1 MENTVRRNQVVYAL
15 LVSAQAC
22 AALPSAVAA
31 PSNAYP
37 TKSIRFVVPFTP
49 GGSADIFARAIAQKM
64 SDAWGQQVVI
74 DNRGGSAGI
83 MGSEI
88 AAKAPADGHTLMM
101 GITANIAINPGLYPK
116 LPYDPATELVPITH
130 FVDTPM
136 VLFANAAFPAQSVKD
151 LIALAKAEPGKYGVA
166 LAGVGGASHLTLEL
180 FKIRAGINLLPVPY
194 RGAGAAMGDIA
205 GGTVPMIFTGVAAAK
220 PLLDTGR
227 ARAIAVCSRTRTG
240 SLPNVPTFE
249 ELGYPGMD
257 APLWIGMMAPKGT
270 PERIIAKL
278 DAEFR
283 KALAAPDVR
292 ERLAAQS
299 ADIVA
304 AGPREFGA
312 MIRRDAARWREVVK
326 TANIKID

>member
-1 MENTVRRNQVVYAL
+1 MRIEVIL
-15 LVSAQAC
+15 
-22 AALPSAVAA
+22 AALALAAA
-31 PSNAYP
+31 PTFATAAETVFPDRPIRMLVPYP
-37 TKSIRFVVPFTP
+37 A
-49 GGSADIFARAIAQKM
+49 GGSLDLPGPAVGIKFSEAT
-64 SDAWGQQVVI
+64 GQQLVL
-74 DNRGGSAGI
+74 DNRGGAGGLI
-83 MGSEI
+83 AGEI
-88 AAKAPADGHTLMM
+88 VARATPDGYTLILASNGQVSIAPA
-101 GITANIAINPGLYPK
+101 LYPK
-116 LPYDPATELVPITH
+116 LPYDPTKELVPITH

-151 LIALAKAEPGKYGVA
+151 LITMAKADPGKYGVA
-166 LAGVGGASHLTLEL
+166 LAGVGGVSHLTLEL
-180 FKIRAGINLLPVPY
+180 FKIRANINLLPVPY

-220 PLLDTGR
+220 PLLDTAR
-227 ARAIAVCSRTRTG
+227 VRAIAVCSRKRTG

-249 ELGYPGMD
+249 ELGYSGMD

-283 KALAAPDVR
+283 KALASPDVR

-304 AGPREFGA
+304 DGPREFGE
-312 MIRRDAARWREVVK
+312 MIRRDTARWREVVK

>member
-1 MENTVRRNQVVYAL
+1 MKLRLSMAI
-15 LVSAQAC
+15 VSGTLI
-22 AALPSAVAA
+22 LPAVAA
-31 PSNAYP
+31 EAPFPNRPIRMLVPYP
-37 TKSIRFVVPFTP
+37 A
-49 GGSADIFARAIAQKM
+49 GGSLDLPGRAVGLKFADAT
-64 SDAWGQQVVI
+64 GQQLVL
-74 DNRGGSAGI
+74 DNRGGAGGLI
-83 MGSEI
+83 AGEI
-88 AAKAPADGHTLMM
+88 VARATPDGYTLILASNGQVSIAPA
-101 GITANIAINPGLYPK
+101 LYPK
-116 LPYDPATELVPITH
+116 LAYDPATELVPITH

-136 VLFANAAFPAQSVKD
+136 VLFANAAFPAHTVKD
-151 LIALAKAEPGKYGVA
+151 LIAMAKAEPGRFGVA
-166 LAGVGGASHLTLEL
+166 LAGVGGVSHLTLEL
-180 FKIRAGINLLPVPY
+180 FKIRANINLLPVPY

-304 AGPREFGA
+304 AGPREFGD
-312 MIRRDAARWREVVK
+312 MIRRDTARWREVVK

>member
-1 MENTVRRNQVVYAL
+1 MRIEVIL
-15 LVSAQAC
+15 
-22 AALPSAVAA
+22 AALALAAA
-31 PSNAYP
+31 PAFATAAETVFPDRPIRMLVPYP
-37 TKSIRFVVPFTP
+37 A
-49 GGSADIFARAIAQKM
+49 GGSLDLPGRAVGIKFSEAT
-64 SDAWGQQVVI
+64 GQQLVL
-74 DNRGGSAGI
+74 DNRGGAGGLI
-83 MGSEI
+83 AGEI
-88 AAKAPADGHTLMM
+88 VARATPDGYTLILASNGQVSIAPA
-101 GITANIAINPGLYPK
+101 LYPK
-116 LPYDPATELVPITH
+116 LPYDPTKELVPITH

-151 LIALAKAEPGKYGVA
+151 LITMAKADPGKYGVA
-166 LAGVGGASHLTLEL
+166 LAGVGGVSHLTLEL
-180 FKIRAGINLLPVPY
+180 FKIRANINLLPVPY

-220 PLLDTGR
+220 PLLDTAR
-227 ARAIAVCSRTRTG
+227 VRAIAVCSRKRTG

-249 ELGYPGMD
+249 ELGYSGMD

-283 KALAAPDVR
+283 KALASPDVR

-304 AGPREFGA
+304 DGPREFGE
-312 MIRRDAARWREVVK
+312 MIRRDTARWREVVK